1 MRAINLFVFVSLLLL
16 LSSCIKRQDAIA
28 PLITIVSP
36 ANGSV
41 QNIQRPIVRGYAMDD
56 EGVESIIVNGQ
67 DLLKSELLKNERGKK
82 LINFAFEPQ
91 NQGEGSFA
99 ANIEV
104 VDINGRSSL
113 FPYELLIDQTPPT
126 VELIELTNLGGN
138 RIRVHG
144 IAKDN
149 DFVNSISIAGTSILF
164 RPSKE
169 YQFKADVDKSSDM
182 TLVVKDNAGNIT
194 SLPLNP

>member
-1 MRAINLFVFVSLLLL
+1 MKLTRLFSYLLLVFA
-16 LSSCIKRQDAIA
+16 LSSCIKREDSIA

-36 ANGSV
+36 PNGSV
-41 QNIQRPIVRGYAMDD
+41 QNIQRPIVTGYAMDD
-56 EGVESIIVNGQ
+56 EGIVSIIVNGQ
-67 DLLKSELLKNERGKK
+67 DILKSELLKNERGKK

-104 VDINGRSSL
+104 IDVNGRSSI

-126 VELIELTNLGGN
+126 VELIELSNLGGG

-144 IAKDN
+144 IARDN

-164 RPSKE
+164 RPNKE

-182 TLVVKDNAGNIT
+182 TLVVKDNAGNET
-194 SLPLNP
+194 SIALNP